1 MLRKVPNNIGVLV
14 LGIVSIPTCMC
25 YGIIGM
31 ACGIIAL
38 VLHSQGMKAYNANP
52 EEFDAA
58 GLGNMKAGKIC
69 AIIGMCLSALFLIY
83 IIFIIA
89 TVGMGGLESLSELSN
104 RGY

>member
-1 MLRKVPNNIGVLV
+1 MLRKIPNNIGVLV

-31 ACGIIAL
+31 ACGIISL

-52 EEFDAA
+52 EEFDAS

-69 AIIGMCLSALFLIY
+69 AIIGMCLSALYLIA
-83 IIFIIA
+83 IIIA
-89 TVGMGGLESLSELSN
+89 FATLGTLDPAALRELQN
-104 RGY
+104 V